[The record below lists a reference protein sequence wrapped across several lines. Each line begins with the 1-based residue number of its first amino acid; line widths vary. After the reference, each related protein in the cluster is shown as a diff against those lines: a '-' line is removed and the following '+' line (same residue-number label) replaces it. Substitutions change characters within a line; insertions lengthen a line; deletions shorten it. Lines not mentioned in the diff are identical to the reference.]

1 MRTPPPERVLLG
13 LSCLA
18 VFIVILDA
26 TIVAVAL
33 PDVRDDLGFS
43 DSALPWV
50 VNAYT
55 LAFSGFLLIGGRC
68 ADFFG
73 TRRMMLAGLA
83 LFTVASLACGLAGT
97 PETLLV
103 ARAAQGLGGALLM
116 PTTLTVLQHT
126 FPDGP
131 RRTRALTVW
140 SMVGAVGGGAG
151 TVLGGVLTDFL
162 SWRWVF
168 LVNVPLGAVALLV
181 AWRVLPAS
189 ARAVRRTRIDL
200 VGALLATGGLT
211 LAVYG
216 TMQSV
221 PEGRHAPAVWGP
233 LAGGLALFAIF
244 LVHQG
249 RWARDPLVPLD
260 IFRARSI
267 SGANVVMFLMGLG
280 FFASPVLLSLYL
292 QGVHDYSPLEA
303 GLAFLPVA
311 GTLMI
316 GARGAGALTAAH
328 GTRRITVGGAAIA
341 SAGFLWLALG
351 LGEHGSYVPTVG
363 LPAALFGL
371 GIGACFTPIAQSAT
385 AGVPRERAGLA
396 AGVLNTTR
404 QVSGAVGLAVLS
416 TIAAEATGSRPT
428 PGHLAHGYA
437 VAFAVAAA
445 CAGAAAVAAA
455 LAMVR
460 DHPRPAAAERVPAA
474 IPADL
479 KRR

>member
-1 MRTPPPERVLLG
+1 MRTPPERVLLG

-33 PDVRDDLGFS
+33 PDIRDDLDFS
-43 DSALPWV
+43 GSALPWV

-73 TRRMMLAGLA
+73 TRRMMPAGLV
-83 LFTVASLACGLAGT
+83 LFTLASLACGLVDAPG
-97 PETLLV
+97 TLLA
-103 ARAAQGLGGALLM
+103 ARAVQGLGGALLM
-116 PTTLTVLQHT
+116 PTTLTLLQHT

-131 RRTRALTVW
+131 RRTRALMVW
-140 SMVGAVGGGAG
+140 SMVGAVGSGAG

-162 SWRWVF
+162 NWRWVF
-168 LVNVPLGAVALLV
+168 LVNVPLGVLALLV
-181 AWRVLPAS
+181 AWRVLPVS
-189 ARAVRRTRIDL
+189 ARAGRRGRIDV

-216 TMQSV
+216 TMESV
-221 PEGRHAPAVWGP
+221 PKGWTAPAVWGSV
-233 LAGGLALFAIF
+233 AGGLTLFAVF

-249 RWARDPLVPLD
+249 RWAREPLVPLD
-260 IFRARSI
+260 IFRARSV

-292 QGVHDYSPLEA
+292 QGVHAYSPLEA
-303 GLAFLPVA
+303 GLAFLPIA

-316 GARGAGALTAAH
+316 GARGAGALMAGH

-341 SAGFLWLALG
+341 AVGFLWLALG
-351 LGEHGSYVPTVG
+351 LGEHGSYVPSVG
-363 LPAALFGL
+363 LPGALFGL

-396 AGVLNTTR
+396 SGLLNTTR

-428 PGHLAHGYA
+428 PAHLAHGYA
-437 VAFAVAAA
+437 VAFAVAAG
-445 CAGAAAVAAA
+445 CAGAAALAAA

-460 DHPRPAAAERVPAA
+460 DHPRTSTPEPVRTPVRTGVKP
-474 IPADL
+474 
-479 KRR
+479 R

>member
-1 MRTPPPERVLLG
+1 MRTPPERVLLG

-18 VFIVILDA
+18 LFIVVLDA

-33 PDVRDDLGFS
+33 PDIRDDLDFAG
-43 DSALPWV
+43 SALPWV

-83 LFTVASLACGLAGT
+83 LFTVASLACGLADH
-97 PETLLV
+97 PATLLA

-116 PTTLTVLQHT
+116 PTTLTLLQHT

-131 RRTRALTVW
+131 RRTRALMIW

-162 SWRWVF
+162 NWRWVF
-168 LVNVPLGAVALLV
+168 LVNVPLGVLALVV

-189 ARAVRRTRIDL
+189 ARAARRGRID
-200 VGALLATGGLT
+200 VFGALLATCGLT
-211 LAVYG
+211 SAVYG
-216 TMQSV
+216 TMESV
-221 PEGRHAPAVWGP
+221 PKGWSAPAVWGP
-233 LAGGLALFAIF
+233 LAGGLVLFAIF
-244 LVHQG
+244 LIHQG
-249 RWARDPLVPLD
+249 RWARDPLVPLG
-260 IFRARSI
+260 IFRARSV
-267 SGANVVMFLMGLG
+267 SGANIVMFLMGLG

-292 QGVHDYSPLEA
+292 QGVHDYSPLQA
-303 GLAFLPVA
+303 GLAFVPVA
-311 GTLMI
+311 CTLML
-316 GARGAGALTAAH
+316 GARGAGALMAAH
-328 GTRRITVGGAAIA
+328 GTRRITVAGAALA
-341 SAGFLWLALG
+341 AAGFLWLALG
-351 LGEHGSYVPTVG
+351 LGEHGAYVTTVG

-385 AGVPRERAGLA
+385 TGVPRERAGLA
-396 AGVLNTTR
+396 SGVLNTTR

-416 TIAAEATGSRPT
+416 TISAQVSGAHPT
-428 PGHLAHGYA
+428 PGRLAHGYA
-437 VAFAVAAA
+437 VAFGVAAA

-460 DHPRPAAAERVPAA
+460 DQPCVAAAERVPTSV
-474 IPADL
+474 
-479 KRR
+479 